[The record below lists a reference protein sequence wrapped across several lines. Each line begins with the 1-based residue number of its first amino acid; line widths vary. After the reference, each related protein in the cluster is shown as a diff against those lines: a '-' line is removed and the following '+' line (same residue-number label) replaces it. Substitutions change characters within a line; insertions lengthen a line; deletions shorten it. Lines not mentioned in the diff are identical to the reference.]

1 MTQPSEERF
10 PESADQPKKS
20 ARILPFERP
29 PSDLQKA
36 IQARA
41 QEALERDRERAK
53 TKPAPLRWAIM
64 FLLALVPVVL
74 LVLGIDAF
82 VRAFHK
88 INDTYSKMPMPAAP
102 EAQAPASE
110 PPQQQQPGVVILESL
125 PQETTAP
132 NPTQSAEA
140 QSAEAQSAQEKD
152 NQ

>member
-10 PESADQPKKS
+10 PESADQPKTS

-53 TKPAPLRWAIM
+53 IKPAPLRWAIM
-64 FLLALVPVVL
+64 FLLALVPVIL

-88 INDTYSKMPMPAAP
+88 INDTYSKLPMPPAP
-102 EAQAPASE
+102 EAQAPAE
-110 PPQQQQPGVVILESL
+110 PPRQQQPGVVILESV

-132 NPTQSAEA
+132 TPPEAAEEKRA
-140 QSAEAQSAQEKD
+140 Q
-152 NQ
+152 

>member
-10 PESADQPKKS
+10 HESADQPKTS

-29 PSDLQKA
+29 PSDLQRA

-53 TKPAPLRWAIM
+53 TKPAPLRWTIM

-82 VRAFHK
+82 VRVFHK
-88 INDTYSKMPMPAAP
+88 INDHYSKLPIPAAQ
-102 EAQAPASE
+102 EAQAPAE
-110 PPQQQQPGVVILESL
+110 GPRQQRPGVVILESL
-125 PQETTAP
+125 PQQTTAP
-132 NPTQSAEA
+132 TPAEA
-140 QSAEAQSAQEKD
+140 AEEKRT
-152 NQ
+152 Q

>member
-10 PESADQPKKS
+10 TESADQPKTS

-53 TKPAPLRWAIM
+53 TKPAPLRWTIM
-64 FLLALVPVVL
+64 FLLALVPVML

-88 INDTYSKMPMPAAP
+88 INDTYSKLPMPPAP
-102 EAQAPASE
+102 EAQAPAYE
-110 PPQQQQPGVVILESL
+110 PPRQQQPGVIILESL
-125 PQETTAP
+125 PHETTAP
-132 NPTQSAEA
+132 SPAEA
-140 QSAEAQSAQEKD
+140 AEQKRAQ
-152 NQ
+152 